1 MAQMSRISP
10 CLWFDGQA
18 EAAAGFYVSVFKEAR
33 ILAVEKI
40 SSGPAAGNAI
50 VGFELEGLRF
60 TALDGGP
67 MFEITPGI
75 SFEISCDSQEENDYF
90 WEQLSA
96 GGGETQMCGWLR
108 DRFGVSWQV
117 VPSELPQLLAA
128 APEPVMEALL
138 TMTKIDIG
146 RLRAAAKS

>member
-1 MAQMSRISP
+1 MARMSKISP
-10 CLWFDGQA
+10 CLWFDGEA
-18 EAAAGFYVSVFKEAR
+18 EAAASFYVSVFKEAR
-33 ILAVEKI
+33 ILAVERI
-40 SSGPAAGNAI
+40 PDGPAEGNAI

-75 SFEISCDSQEENDYF
+75 SFEISCDSQEEIDYF
-90 WEQLSA
+90 WVQLSA
-96 GGGETQMCGWLR
+96 GGETQMCGWLR

-117 VPSELPQLLAA
+117 VPSELPQLMAE
-128 APEPVMEALL
+128 APQPVMEALL

-146 RLRAAAKS
+146 QLRAAAKS

>member
-1 MAQMSRISP
+1 MARMSKISP

-18 EAAAGFYVSVFKEAR
+18 EAAASFYVSVFKEAR
-33 ILAVEKI
+33 ILTVEKMA
-40 SSGPAAGNAI
+40 SGPAEGNAI
-50 VGFELEGLRF
+50 VGFELEGLKF

-75 SFEISCDSQEENDYF
+75 SFEISCDSQEEVDYF

-96 GGGETQMCGWLR
+96 GGETQMCGWLR

-117 VPSELPQLLAA
+117 VPSELPQLMAA

-146 RLRAAAKS
+146 QLRAAAKS